1 MRAFILVALAHAL
14 HALQLPVTMP
24 PLPKWST
31 QLNVENLPQPPTF
44 QLPSL
49 PDAKLPAIEL
59 PQAPTLPQAPDG
71 SVTDLATRLLSE
83 AQHAL
88 QGDWTPYA
96 TVMAASCAA
105 TVALTLPALL
115 LTGAAERKRL
125 ERTATQLP
133 EEAEALVTHICGGVS
148 SESVDVPDDAY
159 GEVSVAVTALKEED
173 VEGTAVDVEG
183 TAVDASE
190 LARWAR
196 MNMAE
201 YKAPRTFHL
210 IDEIPRN
217 AMGKVNKKELRRLYL
232 DGSL

>member
-1 MRAFILVALAHAL
+1 VF
-14 HALQLPVTMP
+14 
-24 PLPKWST
+24 
-31 QLNVENLPQPPTF
+31 
-44 QLPSL
+44 
-49 PDAKLPAIEL
+49 
-59 PQAPTLPQAPDG
+59 G
-71 SVTDLATRLLSE
+71 
-83 AQHAL
+83 
-88 QGDWTPYA
+88 
-96 TVMAASCAA
+96 
-105 TVALTLPALL
+105 
-115 LTGAAERKRL
+115 
-125 ERTATQLP
+125 
-133 EEAEALVTHICGGVS
+133 
-148 SESVDVPDDAY
+148 VPDDAY

>member
-1 MRAFILVALAHAL
+1 MRALILVALAHAL

-31 QLNVENLPQPPTF
+31 QLNVDSLPRPP
-44 QLPSL
+44 QIKLPSL
-49 PDAKLPAIEL
+49 PDPTAVKLPEIQT
-59 PQAPTLPQAPDG
+59 PILPQAPDG

-133 EEAEALVTHICGGVS
+133 EEAEAPYKGGANDYSPAKAEQFYAKRPLLVAERLAWLTQATFAFNVKLLIDYLRGWP
-148 SESVDVPDDAY
+148 E
-159 GEVSVAVTALKEED
+159 
-173 VEGTAVDVEG
+173 
-183 TAVDASE
+183 ASE
-190 LARWAR
+190 PLLAPAIDPLDPWPAR
-196 MNMAE
+196 FAE
-201 YKAPRTFHL
+201 LAKDMVDTYQLL
-210 IDEIPRN
+210 I
-217 AMGKVNKKELRRLYL
+217 LR
-232 DGSL
+232 SF